1 MKYFSVLVVLT
12 LILAISVDQSDA
24 FINLLDKVEDALHTG
39 AQAGFKLIR
48 PVERGAT
55 PKKSEKPEK

>member
-12 LILAISVDQSDA
+12 LILAIVDQSDA